1 MGAKPGPILRN
12 HKFSDARKELIMNIY
27 NRIDENKRQTIY
39 IMLIFTAVISA
50 LAYFF
55 GQYFGEGSGV
65 MFLGLGL
72 IFSGLS
78 GFISYYFSDR
88 IVLSISGAKEV
99 KESENPY
106 LHKLVENL
114 CIGSGLPKP
123 KIYLINDTAMNAFA
137 TGRDPQH
144 GVICFTTGI
153 VERLD
158 KLELEGVI
166 AHELMHIGNYDIRLM
181 SIVSV
186 LVGTV
191 VLLSDWFTRGVFYGS
206 NRKSS
211 RSEGSGLLMLV
222 GFVFILLSPIIA
234 SLIKLALSR
243 SREYLA
249 DSSAVLLTRYP
260 KGLADALRKISSDRE
275 ILEAANGA
283 TAHLYITNPLKGEQ
297 AHFMANLFSTHPPV
311 AERIKKL
318 EAM

>member
-1 MGAKPGPILRN
+1 
-12 HKFSDARKELIMNIY
+12 MNIY
-27 NRIDENKRQTIY
+27 NRIEENKRQTVY

-55 GQYFGEGSGV
+55 GQYFGDGSGI
-65 MFLGLGL
+65 MFLGYGL
-72 IFSGLS
+72 IAS
-78 GFISYYFSDR
+78 GFSTFFSYYYSDK

-99 KESENPY
+99 KETENTY
-106 LHKLVENL
+106 IHRLVENL

-153 VERLD
+153 IERLD

-166 AHELMHIGNYDIRLM
+166 AHELSHIGNYDIRLM

-186 LVGTV
+186 LVGTI
-191 VLLSDWFTRGVFYGS
+191 VLLSDWFTRGVFYGGNKKS
-206 NRKSS
+206 N

-222 GFVFILLSPIIA
+222 GFALILLSPIIA

-249 DSSAVLLTRYP
+249 DSSAALLTRYP
-260 KGLADALRKISSDRE
+260 KGLADALRKISADRE
-275 ILEAANGA
+275 VLEAANGA

-297 AHFMANLFSTHPPV
+297 VSFMANLFSTHPPV